1 LKYKLQP
8 GYTFINGS
16 NLNGIKTKTLKD
28 GKLERLLQF
37 LNVTELKIDNITKFI
52 ISIYKKVKIDDYSE
66 DILNLLRDMINLGL
80 DNPIM
85 RSNWEQSEL
94 NFLVET
100 YEHYCRQ
107 FNNVTQAKLMK
118 LINYKMVDGIAIDM
132 NETSAKSNY
141 TGIQGFEDKVSQIVT
156 DILTKFNTNIN
167 TNIITHEAT
176 NEQLNTNNSF
186 KNDSIYFN
194 YQKILMA
201 KHHINIM
208 RLHIDAKTTPASLFF
223 NRFPQP
229 FYAHDND
236 FVEKYNS
243 RIIEFQTNVMND
255 IIEFS
260 QSKIVKFENDLNN
273 HINLIANKPIDFN
286 SIIENKYKQIEFE
299 KRDYF
304 ESKMNKAR
312 RCISKPFRVF
322 IKSKNTK
329 DNNNTSVCHNST
341 LNQSSSSHPY
351 VNSSFNGNNNNHNSN
366 ANSPSEFTNHSNR
379 SDNFNN
385 RLISTPNRNKKLSN
399 NNHYN
404 GGRYSNYQENNYN
417 SRRVGFRQ

>member
-1 LKYKLQP
+1 
-8 GYTFINGS
+8 
-16 NLNGIKTKTLKD
+16 
-28 GKLERLLQF
+28 
-37 LNVTELKIDNITKFI
+37 
-52 ISIYKKVKIDDYSE
+52 
-66 DILNLLRDMINLGL
+66 
-80 DNPIM
+80 
-85 RSNWEQSEL
+85 
-94 NFLVET
+94 
-100 YEHYCRQ
+100 
-107 FNNVTQAKLMK
+107 
-118 LINYKMVDGIAIDM
+118 
-132 NETSAKSNY
+132 
-141 TGIQGFEDKVSQIVT
+141 
-156 DILTKFNTNIN
+156 
-167 TNIITHEAT
+167 
-176 NEQLNTNNSF
+176 
-186 KNDSIYFN
+186 
-194 YQKILMA
+194 MA

-329 DNNNTSVCHNST
+329 DNNNTVFHNST